1 MNRTFSPSYLINPDL
16 RFQVDYPLEF
26 PRIGGWKTQK
36 PHAIVM
42 NVEIIRGYRGR
53 DSDPS
58 GEARAPNYQVPAL
71 DFRALTSAISP
82 RFRPL
87 SL

>member
-36 PHAIVM
+36 PAEALWAVGGKVDQNYAIVM
-42 NVEIIRGYRGR
+42 NVEIMETTYRGR
-53 DSDPS
+53 DSDQS
-58 GEARAPNYQVPAL
+58 GEVPAPKL
-71 DFRALTSAISP
+71 P
-82 RFRPL
+82 
-87 SL
+87 SLRG